1 MMNMY
6 RETEKKPRE
15 TLSEKID
22 KLVLSVKVGHFN
34 RIWLVN
40 KVTNAINKV
49 DVSDTKNLQQIA
61 NIVASYD
68 LESLTYGKA
77 LSQDTI
83 EKFVSKVIMNQNHIL
98 SESMMDYY
106 LKTAKLHNEAILQ
119 VRRENSPIAKFKQ
132 RVREAYE
139 SSIIYRHKQINRIN
153 KEVKSLDYTDT
164 KGLTQ
169 IVDSI
174 NKTDLLDGRL
184 GKTISAD
191 AIQTII
197 EKAQQ
202 NGNNVLS
209 EQEIKYYNSIIQQSK
224 REKDL

>member
-1 MMNMY
+1 M
-6 RETEKKPRE
+6 
-15 TLSEKID
+15 
-22 KLVLSVKVGHFN
+22 
-34 RIWLVN
+34 
-40 KVTNAINKV
+40 TNAINKV